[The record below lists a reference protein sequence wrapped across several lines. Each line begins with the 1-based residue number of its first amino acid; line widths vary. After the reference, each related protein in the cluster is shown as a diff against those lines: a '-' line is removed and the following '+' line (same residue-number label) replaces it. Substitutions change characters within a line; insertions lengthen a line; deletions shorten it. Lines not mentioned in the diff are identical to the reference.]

1 MQTILFL
8 AKINSKK
15 ELNIMSN
22 QKPWSSPQIM
32 VDWFNQID
40 DPDAFFKENGYNR
53 FPFIQDSISL
63 KSESV
68 QITLSTTNNL
78 ENQQNRINNYLQDEL
93 ILGYA
98 SISVEIYIED
108 KSVSGAEM
116 TFELK
121 LPMSL
126 KPENFFSYI
135 NSKIIDIQN
144 SRKEIF
150 QASKLEK

>member
-1 MQTILFL
+1 MT
-8 AKINSKK
+8 
-15 ELNIMSN
+15 N

-32 VDWFNQID
+32 VDWFNTLD
-40 DPDAFFKENGYNR
+40 DPDNFFKENGYNR

-68 QITLSTTNNL
+68 LITLSTTKSL
-78 ENQQNRINNYLQDEL
+78 ETQQHLINNHFQDDL

-98 SISVEIYIED
+98 TITVELYVADKTVSVAEI
-108 KSVSGAEM
+108 

-126 KPENFFSYI
+126 QPENFFNYI

-144 SRKEIF
+144 SRKEIN
-150 QASKLEK
+150 QAFKLEKVK

>member
-1 MQTILFL
+1 MT
-8 AKINSKK
+8 
-15 ELNIMSN
+15 N

-32 VDWFNQID
+32 VDWFNTLD
-40 DPDAFFKENGYNR
+40 DPDNFFKENGYNR

-68 QITLSTTNNL
+68 LITLSTTKSL
-78 ENQQNRINNYLQDEL
+78 ETQQHLINNHFQDDL

-98 SISVEIYIED
+98 TITVELYVAD
-108 KSVSGAEM
+108 KTVSGAEI

-126 KPENFFSYI
+126 QPENFFNYI

-144 SRKEIF
+144 SRKEIN
-150 QASKLEK
+150 QAFKLEKVK

>member
-1 MQTILFL
+1 MT
-8 AKINSKK
+8 
-15 ELNIMSN
+15 N

-32 VDWFNQID
+32 VDWFNTLN
-40 DPDAFFKENGYNR
+40 DPDNFFKKNGYNR

-68 QITLSTTNNL
+68 LITLSTTKSL
-78 ENQQNRINNYLQDEL
+78 ETQQHLINNHFQDDL

-98 SISVEIYIED
+98 SITVELYVAD
-108 KSVSGAEM
+108 KTVSGAEI

-126 KPENFFSYI
+126 QPENFFNYI

-144 SRKEIF
+144 SRKEII
-150 QASKLEK
+150 QAFKLEKVK